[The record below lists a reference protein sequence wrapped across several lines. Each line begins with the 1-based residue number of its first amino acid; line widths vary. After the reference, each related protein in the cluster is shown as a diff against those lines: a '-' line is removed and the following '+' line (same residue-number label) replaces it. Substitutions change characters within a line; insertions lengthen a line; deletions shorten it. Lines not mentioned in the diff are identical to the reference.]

1 MCGMRP
7 IGKKTVRQ
15 DVSARPWREG
25 MRGMSQVLVVD
36 DDRAIRELL
45 RYALEAEGYAVT
57 LLCNGRGVV
66 EALEDAP
73 ESCVVLMD
81 MMMPEMSGW
90 DVCRALEARPELM
103 RRHALALMSAGLMP
117 GQEYPAVA
125 DVLMRKPF
133 RLEQVYTLVEAMFA
147 GLADQVS
154 ERAIVPVLTCDSPT
168 MGSVA

>member
-1 MCGMRP
+1 
-7 IGKKTVRQ
+7 
-15 DVSARPWREG
+15 
-25 MRGMSQVLVVD
+25 MSQVLVVD
-36 DDRAIRELL
+36 DDRAIRDLL

-57 LLCNGRGVV
+57 LLPDGRGVV

-81 MMMPEMSGW
+81 MMMPEMTGW
-90 DVCRALEARPELM
+90 DVCHALEEHPALLQ
-103 RRHALALMSAGLMP
+103 RHAVALMSAGLMP

-133 RLEQVYTLVEAMFA
+133 RLEQVYTLVEALFA
-147 GLADQVS
+147 GLA
-154 ERAIVPVLTCDSPT
+154 ERTPARTVVPVLTCDSRA